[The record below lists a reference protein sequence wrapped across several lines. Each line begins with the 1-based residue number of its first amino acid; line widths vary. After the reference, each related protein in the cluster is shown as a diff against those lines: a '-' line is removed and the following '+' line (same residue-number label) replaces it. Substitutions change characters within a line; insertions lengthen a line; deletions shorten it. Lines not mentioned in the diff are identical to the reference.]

1 MFKELRVAAVLP
13 AFNEESFIAWAV
25 RSVPLDVF
33 DDVIVVDDAST
44 DRTRERAEEAGAT
57 VVRHAVN
64 QGVGAALVTGFRAAV
79 ERGNDVAVVIPG
91 DGQADFGALHAMLEK
106 SFEGYPV
113 TGTAWDRRPL

>member
-13 AFNEESFIAWAV
+13 AFNEEAFIAWAV

-44 DRTRERAEEAGAT
+44 DRTRERAEASGAT

-64 QGVGAALVTGFRAAV
+64 QGVGAALVTGFRAAI
-79 ERGNDVAVVIPG
+79 ERGDRKSVV
-91 DGQADFGALHAMLEK
+91 
-106 SFEGYPV
+106 
-113 TGTAWDRRPL
+113 